1 MTQEQFDQAA
11 DEIMQEQQQLDDQQG
26 VGDQSPQLT
35 EEKVRQMLNDQFQSL
50 RREVSGLQSGWD
62 RGLNAIRGD
71 MRKEMEDRLGD
82 LQNQAGRAAFLNSMD
97 DPEERRKFEY
107 ILQNQDNQIQSYN
120 NVQPQ
125 MEQTPQQTQQVPN
138 QQQANTVEQIYQ
150 YVEARGVRRDDSRV
164 NYNILMDQ
172 SLTPVQRQQAF
183 YDSVDAARPQN
194 PTTSQQQPSQGT
206 AQRPP
211 SNTVNP
217 PVDGGGRG
225 SGNGGTREDADLNM
239 YLTHQI
245 DREEFL
251 KRQPQFRR

>member
-1 MTQEQFDQAA
+1 MTQDQFDNVA
-11 DEIMQEQQQLDDQQG
+11 DEIVQEQQQLDEQQG
-26 VGDQSPQLT
+26 LGDQSAQLT
-35 EEKVRQMLNDQFQSL
+35 EDRVRQMLNDQFQAL

-71 MRKEMEDRLGD
+71 MRKEIDQRLSD
-82 LQNQAGRAAFLNSMD
+82 MNAQAGREAFLGSLD

-107 ILQNQDNQIQSYN
+107 ILQNQDNQARHTNNGASQEQQIQ
-120 NVQPQ
+120 
-125 MEQTPQQTQQVPN
+125 EQQTA
-138 QQQANTVEQIYQ
+138 QQQAYEQQIYN
-150 YVEARGVRRDDSRV
+150 YVRARNVAVNDPRV
-164 NYNILMDQ
+164 NYNVLVDPNM
-172 SLTPVQRQQAF
+172 SWEQRQQIF
-183 YDSVDAARPQN
+183 YDSVESARVPAQ
-194 PTTSQQQPSQGT
+194 TTSQQQPSQGT

-239 YLTHQI
+239 YLTNKI